1 MQKCSYFIQKR
12 ALFGGYPTQSD
23 VDELFSN
30 GVRHF
35 INLTYP
41 TEPKIKPYKVPP
53 SSSYLTFPIKDHNV
67 PRDWAKYA
75 HFIYKLADVI
85 VSLPSPHK
93 LYLHCRGGHGRAGMV
108 VSTLLC
114 YIFEYSPLVSLKK
127 TSEYHSLRPNIKEK
141 WKAIGSP
148 HTYRQRAFVYRFFEP
163 LKFHRLM
170 YKNERDG
177 CFSRFSHHPMV
188 FEGDLYNCIEGA
200 LLTSAFPANKELLKT
215 LYGYDLYNYRKKI
228 DKKSYPE
235 KWKNERLDLLEKLY
249 KKKMDVYP
257 SILDKLLRT
266 GMRPVFLYAAGNFKW
281 PDGTGQNV
289 AGVALM
295 NIKKEYIKNMKEV

>member
-1 MQKCSYFIQKR
+1 
-12 ALFGGYPTQSD
+12 

-235 KWKNERLDLLEKLY
+235 KWKTERLDLLEKLY